1 LTKLNIYVST
11 SDKYHSCI
19 KPFMYLFNK
28 FWFEEAEVTFLGYKK
43 PKFELP
49 KNCKF
54 VSMGSDD
61 GPSTWSNGLK
71 KFFEEIDDEF
81 FIFTIEDCFI
91 LSKVNT
97 DTYTALINKLDSS
110 VGRISLSGQLI
121 NKSYRV
127 IDKFNEFKIIEA
139 SKNIE
144 YRKGTQWS
152 IWNKKFMLKYLK
164 DNMSPW
170 EFELSGDNDE
180 YKIIGT
186 EGKVPFYFGDA
197 IKARGRKLNPDNI
210 EYNLNAIMWGSN
222 FKKEISILSNEDKNK
237 ILELRS

>member
-1 LTKLNIYVST
+1 MNIYVST

-28 FWFEEAEVTFLGYKK
+28 FWFEKTQVTFLGYNTPDFK
-43 PKFELP
+43 LP
-49 KNCKF
+49 NNCKF
-54 VSMGSDD
+54 ISMGKDE
-61 GPSTWSNGLK
+61 GPQMWSTGLR
-71 KFFEEIDDEF
+71 KFFTELDEEF

-91 LSKVNT
+91 LSEINMSA
-97 DTYTALINKLDSS
+97 YNALIDKLDSS

-121 NKSYRV
+121 NKSYKT
-127 IDKFNEFKIIEA
+127 IDKFDDFNIIEA

-152 IWNKKFMLKYLK
+152 VWNKNFMLEYLK

-180 YKIIGT
+180 YRILGT
-186 EGKVPFYFGDA
+186 DGRVPFYFGDA
-197 IKARGRKLNPDNI
+197 IKARGRNLNPNNI
-210 EYNLNAIMWGSN
+210 EYNLNAILWGKNSKTE
-222 FKKEISILSNEDKNK
+222 FSILTDKDKNK
-237 ILELRS
+237 IFELRS